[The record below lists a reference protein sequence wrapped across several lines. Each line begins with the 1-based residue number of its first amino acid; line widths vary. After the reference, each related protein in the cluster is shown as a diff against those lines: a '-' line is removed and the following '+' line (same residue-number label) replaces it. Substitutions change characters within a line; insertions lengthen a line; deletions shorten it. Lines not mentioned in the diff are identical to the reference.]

1 MAKLLMIVPSA
12 RTMRLADGR
21 IIRPGCL
28 AEEVLE
34 PYEMLEAPGVDVM
47 IAKAPQ
53 PDPSGFEPYFNYPK
67 VDEGELN
74 LW

>member
-1 MAKLLMIVPSA
+1 MAKLLMIVSGA
-12 RTMRLADGR
+12 RTIRLADGSDH
-21 IIRPGCL
+21 PTGYL

-34 PYEMLEAPGVDVM
+34 PYEMFEAPGVDVM

-67 VDEGELN
+67 VDEGELS